1 MGVAVQLVRIDRP
14 ILRIPT
20 LAVHLS
26 RENGTVSGFKF
37 NLQSN
42 FPPLLAT
49 AAKDALLGPDWQPQ
63 EGEYDA
69 GASLTTTGKEKHH
82 PLLLTL
88 LSEELG
94 CTPAEIAD
102 FELQLCDTQ
111 PAQIGGALDEFIF
124 SGRLDNLANCYCS
137 VKALIDSGKTLAD
150 EPNVRILERSSCRL
164 LPHFVAN
171 CCI

>member
-1 MGVAVQLVRIDRP
+1 M
-14 ILRIPT
+14 PT

-49 AAKDALLGPDWQPQ
+49 AAKDALMGPDWQPQ

-69 GASLTTTGKEKHH
+69 GASLTATGTEKHH

-88 LSEELG
+88 LAEELG

-137 VKALIDSGKTLAD
+137 LKALIDSGKSLTD
-150 EPNVRILERSSCRL
+150 EPNVTTSHYSSWR
-164 LPHFVAN
+164 PFWQHVAE
-171 CCI
+171 CYL